1 MVTMISAVDGVEK
14 KLDEIIVLLDHI
26 VGVLEEVHE
35 KEYIRV
41 KQL

>member
-1 MVTMISAVDGVEK
+1 MAKMISAVDDIEH
-14 KLDEIIVLLDHI
+14 KLDTIIVLLNHI

-41 KQL
+41 IIK

>member
-1 MVTMISAVDGVEK
+1 MATMIGAVDELED
-14 KLDEIIVLLDHI
+14 KLDTIIVLLDHI

-41 KQL
+41 ITK

>member
-1 MVTMISAVDGVEK
+1 MATMISAVDELED
-14 KLDEIIVLLDHI
+14 KLDTIIVLLNHI
-26 VGVLEEVHE
+26 VCVLEEVHE

>member
-1 MVTMISAVDGVEK
+1 MATMISSVDGIEH
-14 KLDEIIVLLDHI
+14 KLDDIIVLLDHI